1 MSAAFPGVN
10 NSLLLVIDVQERLM
24 PVIHENEK
32 TLANIQKLIDG
43 AGILGMDMMITEQYP
58 QGLGRTIPE
67 LRYNEDT
74 PVLEKNTFSCML
86 EQSVITQLSI
96 YRKEHL
102 ILCGVESHICVLKTA
117 IDAANHGYSVH
128 VVSDA
133 VSSRTAESKIL
144 ALERMRQSGVYIVNL
159 EMILFMLMDC
169 AGTAEFKAI
178 SKLIK

>member
-24 PVIHENEK
+24 PVIHESDK
-32 TLANIQKLIDG
+32 TIANIQKLIDG
-43 AGILGMDMMITEQYP
+43 ARILGMDMIITEQYP

-67 LRYNEDT
+67 LEYDENT
-74 PVLEKNTFSCML
+74 SALEKNTFSCML
-86 EQSVITQLSI
+86 EQSVITQLSL

-117 IDAANHGYSVH
+117 IDAVSHGFNVH

-133 VSSRTAESKIL
+133 VSSRSEQSKML
-144 ALERMRQSGVYIVNL
+144 AFERMRQSGVFIVNL
-159 EMILFMLMDC
+159 EMILFMLLDC